1 MEGRED
7 AECDCQVAF
16 AEAQRWV
23 EAVTG
28 KNFGTKDFRAAL
40 ENGVLLCDL
49 INKIKPGI
57 VKKINRLSTPIAGL
71 DNINVFLKACE
82 NIGLKEAQLFHPG
95 DLQDL
100 SNRVTVK
107 PEETNR
113 RVKNVLITLYWLG
126 RKAQSNPHYNGPYL
140 SLKAFE
146 KLLGQALTKALEES
160 SHLNRSGRDS
170 GYGDIW
176 YVDRGEPFSSSAS
189 HKRDDSFDSL
199 DSLGSRSSTS
209 FSSDITL
216 KGGSEGCDSDTD
228 SELPFKMHDSHK
240 DDRSYRRIP
249 VIEPKPTTDFN
260 RFLPNKNKQTAYVP
274 APLRK
279 KRTEKNEDNRRSWAS
294 PVFTE
299 SDGTFS
305 SGRETN
311 PIASCQNSRA
321 ECGLTNPASLQM
333 VYEHD
338 SGSDSEDER
347 RLPDVVLDDLA
358 KRRFLVKKSPVSSA
372 APGHRFVLRN
382 DSPKSCSQES
392 YPAGPLAAVLEPLS
406 NQRRQRQLDTKEEN
420 KPRVNNPS
428 ELSGY
433 FDEDEEEVGIPN
445 IEKDDFYFRKLSSSA
460 SHTVVAFDKFLPK
473 FWTPE
478 EELLWK
484 KIKKSSFKPWYKEIQ
499 GFSRKKS
506 DSEDEEFAYKQSCTI
521 VANQPRPIFDW
532 NNSCRRDQSYK
543 PTAEYVRSS
552 LSQIAE
558 GKIMESSDQ
567 PSQFSL
573 LQALQKYSDYMSSET
588 ETKIDPTSGPRL
600 IKCRKNVS
608 FIPGCKQGDE
618 ENGYLYPDL
627 ENDDLFVRKTGAFHV
642 NQVVLQDPRFL
653 KKFSDQEPPLE
664 GEIILQP
671 REGQPVIPDLEK
683 DDMIF
688 RKVLFQKKEVP
699 LSGAPD
705 KYHPALFP
713 DPWSLPEEI
722 RSKFL
727 CLLEKNTTLEERKSN
742 GRVLSPSS
750 HHKKDDMLTRKIE
763 SWKVGGNIQ
772 PVNFIPGPCSEED
785 WKKWEAIREASKVRH
800 KKRQMVERLFQKL
813 SDEQGSKSLND
824 VSAEELQSLR
834 KIRYEELQKIKEQ
847 LQEQDLKWQ
856 EDLAKWKNRRK
867 SYTSELQKKKE
878 EREEI
883 ERRASE
889 VSGRSTKSLKEMQQ
903 EREGRDED
911 SCGQRKQEHS
921 WRYSL
926 NDDVFSEEK
935 APSTWS
941 AAKDYLLEED
951 TSYST
956 KDSKS
961 EHASQLPKENL
972 LESSAAQEAPALP
985 KSLAEEQSS
994 ALLSTRYSVN
1004 AQTGSAQVSASL
1016 PRTYQKTDTSRLTSV
1031 VTPRPFG
1038 VHSRGI
1044 SSLPRSFTMDD
1055 TLKYNGEVEKAKRTQ
1070 TLFTSVSFSQPDS
1083 AYPLSTSAFRS
1094 RGEEEEEEK
1103 EGVQSTPA
1111 PILALPVK
1119 SQDQDAGS
1127 SILKPEYGIPSDSLS
1142 LASSAEIT
1150 SPTEPEDSKSME
1162 QYSEMRISIN
1172 QRPGHSRSFG
1182 FTTNWSSSGAFVQ
1195 TVEEG
1200 SPAAL
1205 CQLHVDDEIIAV
1217 NGTKVS
1223 HMDYSQWEE
1232 AISRGLETGNL
1243 VMDVRR
1249 YGKNDWG
1256 KDQPSLPHVRHKIL
1270 NLTSMATNIIG
1281 TSENKWIDATSGE
1294 HVSNVSTIS
1303 TKRDFSSSLRSSDTE
1318 TKLING
1324 TQGDFG
1330 SNEQRASEPISLKN
1344 LKRRSQFFEQ
1354 GGPEPAM
1361 PDLPVPS
1368 ISAPSRRVW
1377 DQEEERKRQEKWQ
1390 KEQDRLLQEKY
1401 QREQEKL
1408 REEWLRAKQEA
1419 EKESSKYLDEEQ
1431 TVLTLN
1437 TTSVTS
1443 RAPSVSSWRAS
1454 PEANIP
1460 EEPEGDGGREL
1471 AVSLLREEEGRR
1483 RLQEER
1489 RIQEEATLRFEQER
1503 ELQELELER
1512 QRKEREQQYAEEQ
1525 RRRAEMEEQKRQAE
1539 RQREVSVEM
1548 PQYQRHYERYEVS
1561 KTIEDRA
1568 GHPLIDRHYERYEV
1582 SKTIEEQPDQ
1592 SFADRNK
1599 SKSTS
1604 ELNEFNT
1611 IRNGTQ
1617 SRFSERSWNMGES
1630 QKKSQKEQNLSAAE
1644 LERQQ
1649 ILQEMRKKTSLH
1661 TDSSWIRQRSSS
1673 VHKEPISLYSNSMR
1687 RGESLDNLD
1696 SSRTSSWRHHSWLN
1710 QSASSSSLSS
1720 SQDFSRPVSTSNRAY
1735 MCTPSSSKAPPV
1747 ATSARAP
1754 SVSQTAPRAQSPLS
1768 ASQPG
1773 SQTRSRSVSGKK
1785 ICSYCNNVLGKGA
1798 AMIIESLGLCYHLH
1812 CFKCVACGCDLGGSR
1827 SGAEVRIRNNKLFC
1841 NDCYIRF
1848 KTGQPTSM

>member
-1 MEGRED
+1 
-7 AECDCQVAF
+7 
-16 AEAQRWV
+16 
-23 EAVTG
+23 
-28 KNFGTKDFRAAL
+28 
-40 ENGVLLCDL
+40 
-49 INKIKPGI
+49 
-57 VKKINRLSTPIAGL
+57 
-71 DNINVFLKACE
+71 
-82 NIGLKEAQLFHPG
+82 
-95 DLQDL
+95 
-100 SNRVTVK
+100 
-107 PEETNR
+107 
-113 RVKNVLITLYWLG
+113 
-126 RKAQSNPHYNGPYL
+126 
-140 SLKAFE
+140 
-146 KLLGQALTKALEES
+146 
-160 SHLNRSGRDS
+160 
-170 GYGDIW
+170 
-176 YVDRGEPFSSSAS
+176 
-189 HKRDDSFDSL
+189 
-199 DSLGSRSSTS
+199 
-209 FSSDITL
+209 
-216 KGGSEGCDSDTD
+216 
-228 SELPFKMHDSHK
+228 MHDSHK
-240 DDRSYRRIP
+240 DDRSYRRIS
-249 VIEPKPTTDFN
+249 VIEPKPTADFN

-279 KRTEKNEDNRRSWAS
+279 RRTEKNEDNRRSWAS

-305 SGRETN
+305 SGRERN
-311 PIASCQNSRA
+311 PVASRQNSRA

-333 VYEHD
+333 IYEYD

-347 RLPDVVLDDLA
+347 RLPDVVMDDLA

-372 APGHRFVLRN
+372 APGHHFVLRN

-392 YPAGPLAAVLEPLS
+392 YPAGPLAAMLEPLS

-420 KPRVNNPS
+420 KPRVNIPS

-433 FDEDEEEVGIPN
+433 FDEDEEEEVGIPN
-445 IEKDDFYFRKLSSSA
+445 IEKDDLYFRKLSSSA
-460 SHTVVAFDKFLPK
+460 SHTVVAYDKFLPK

-484 KIKKSSFKPWYKEIQ
+484 KIRKSSFKPWYKEIQ

-506 DSEDEEFAYKQSCTI
+506 DSEDEEFAYKQSSAI
-521 VANQPRPIFDW
+521 VAQPRPSFDW
-532 NNSCRRDQSYK
+532 NSSCRRDQSYK
-543 PTAEYVRSS
+543 PTAEYVGSS

-558 GKIMESSDQ
+558 GKILEASEQ

-573 LQALQKYSDYMSSET
+573 LQALQKYTDYLSSEVQ
-588 ETKIDPTSGPRL
+588 TKIDPTSGPRL
-600 IKCRKNVS
+600 VKCRKNVS
-608 FIPGCKQGDE
+608 FVPGSKEGDA

-642 NQVVLQDPRFL
+642 NQVVLQDPRYL
-653 KKFSDQEPPLE
+653 KKFSEQEPPLE

-671 REGQPVIPDLEK
+671 REGQLVIPDLEK

-688 RKVLFQKKEVP
+688 RKILSQKKEVP

-727 CLLEKNTTLEERKSN
+727 CLLEKSTIPEERKSN

-750 HHKKDDMLTRKIE
+750 RHKKDDMLTRKIE
-763 SWKVGGNIQ
+763 SWKVGSSVQ

-856 EDLAKWKNRRK
+856 EDLAKWKDRRK
-867 SYTSELQKKKE
+867 SFTSELQKKKE

-889 VSGRSTKSLKEMQQ
+889 VSERSTKSLKEMQQ
-903 EREGRDED
+903 ERENRDPD
-911 SCGQRKQEHS
+911 SYGQRKHEFR
-921 WRYSL
+921 WTYSVS
-926 NDDVFSEEK
+926 DDVFSEEK
-935 APSTWS
+935 APSTPS
-941 AAKDYLLEED
+941 AAKDYPVEED
-951 TSYST
+951 TSYIT
-956 KDSKS
+956 KDRKS
-961 EHASQLPKENL
+961 TSASQPRKENL
-972 LESSAAQEAPALP
+972 PESSATREAPAPP
-985 KSLAEEQSS
+985 KSLTEEQSS
-994 ALLSTRYSVN
+994 AVLSTRYSVN

-1016 PRTYQKTDTSRLTSV
+1016 PRSYQKTDTSRLTSV

-1055 TLKYNGEVEKAKRTQ
+1055 TQKYNGESEKAKRTQ
-1070 TLFTSVSFSQPDS
+1070 TLFTSSSFSHPDS
-1083 AYPLSTSAFRS
+1083 AHPLSAGTFRS
-1094 RGEEEEEEK
+1094 RGEEEEK
-1103 EGVQSTPA
+1103 EGVQLTPS
-1111 PILALPVK
+1111 PSLALPVK
-1119 SQDQDAGS
+1119 SQEQDAGS
-1127 SILKPEYGIPSDSLS
+1127 SILKPEYCSPPDSLS
-1142 LASSAEIT
+1142 LASSAENV
-1150 SPTEPEDSKSME
+1150 SLPEPEDSKSLE

-1182 FTTNWSSSGAFVQ
+1182 FTTNWSSSGAIVQ

-1200 SPAAL
+1200 GPAAL
-1205 CQLHVDDEIIAV
+1205 CQLHVGDEIIAI

-1232 AISRGLETGNL
+1232 AISRALETGNL

-1303 TKRDFSSSLRSSDTE
+1303 TKREFSSSLRSSDTE

-1324 TQGDFG
+1324 MQGDLG

-1368 ISAPSRRVW
+1368 ITAPSRRVW

-1419 EKESSKYLDEEQ
+1419 EKESSKYFVEEQ

-1437 TTSVTS
+1437 TTSVPA
-1443 RAPSVSSWRAS
+1443 RAPSMSSWRAS
-1454 PEANIP
+1454 PEASTP
-1460 EEPEGDGGREL
+1460 EEAEGDGGSEL
-1471 AVSLLREEEGRR
+1471 AGRMLGEEEERR

-1489 RIQEEATLRFEQER
+1489 RIQEEAALRLEQER

-1525 RRRAEMEEQKRQAE
+1525 RRQAELEEQRRQAEMEEQRRQAE
-1539 RQREVSVEM
+1539 RHREVPVEI
-1548 PQYQRHYERYEVS
+1548 PVYERHYERYEVS

-1582 SKTIEEQPDQ
+1582 SKTTEEQPGQ

-1611 IRNGTQ
+1611 IKNGTQ
-1617 SRFSERSWNMGES
+1617 SKYSERSWNMGDS

-1649 ILQEMRKKTSLH
+1649 ILQEMRKRTSLH

-1673 VHKEPISLYSNSMR
+1673 IHKEPISLYSNSMR

-1735 MCTPSSSKAPPV
+1735 MCSPSSSKAAPA
-1747 ATSARAP
+1747 ATSARTP
-1754 SVSQTAPRAQSPLS
+1754 SMSQAAPRAQSPLS

-1848 KTGQPTSM
+1848 KSTSSGGIDLLTDLN

>member
-7 AECDCQVAF
+7 AECEAAF
-16 AEAQRWV
+16 AEARRWL
-23 EAVTG
+23 ETVTG
-28 KNFGTKDFRAAL
+28 KSFGTKDFRAAL

-140 SLKAFE
+140 NLKAFE

-176 YVDRGEPFSSSAS
+176 YVDRGEPFPPSAS

-228 SELPFKMHDSHK
+228 SELPFKMRDSHK
-240 DDRSYRRIP
+240 DDRSYRRIS

-260 RFLPNKNKQTAYVP
+260 RFLPNKNKQPTYMP

-294 PVFTE
+294 PVYTE

-305 SGRETN
+305 SGHERN
-311 PIASCQNSRA
+311 PVASCQNSRA

-333 VYEHD
+333 IYEYD

-347 RLPDVVLDDLA
+347 RLPDVVMDDLA

-372 APGHRFVLRN
+372 APGHHFMLRN
-382 DSPKSCSQES
+382 DSSKSCSQEND
-392 YPAGPLAAVLEPLS
+392 PAGPLAAMLKPLS
-406 NQRRQRQLDTKEEN
+406 NQRRQRQLDTKVEN
-420 KPRVNNPS
+420 KPRVNISS

-433 FDEDEEEVGIPN
+433 FDEDEEEEIGIPN
-445 IEKDDFYFRKLSSSA
+445 IEKDDLYFRKLNSSA
-460 SHTVVAFDKFLPK
+460 SNTVVAFDKFLPK

-484 KIKKSSFKPWYKEIQ
+484 KIRKSSFKPWYKEIQ

-506 DSEDEEFAYKQSCTI
+506 DSEDEGYAYKQSSAI
-521 VANQPRPIFDW
+521 VANQPRPSFEW
-532 NNSCRRDQSYK
+532 NSSCRRDQSYK
-543 PTAEYVRSS
+543 PTAEYVGSS
-552 LSQIAE
+552 LTQITE
-558 GKIMESSDQ
+558 GKILEASDQ
-567 PSQFSL
+567 P
-573 LQALQKYSDYMSSET
+573 
-588 ETKIDPTSGPRL
+588 
-600 IKCRKNVS
+600 
-608 FIPGCKQGDE
+608 
-618 ENGYLYPDL
+618 
-627 ENDDLFVRKTGAFHV
+627 
-642 NQVVLQDPRFL
+642 
-653 KKFSDQEPPLE
+653 
-664 GEIILQP
+664 
-671 REGQPVIPDLEK
+671 
-683 DDMIF
+683 
-688 RKVLFQKKEVP
+688 
-699 LSGAPD
+699 
-705 KYHPALFP
+705 
-713 DPWSLPEEI
+713 
-722 RSKFL
+722 
-727 CLLEKNTTLEERKSN
+727 
-742 GRVLSPSS
+742 
-750 HHKKDDMLTRKIE
+750 
-763 SWKVGGNIQ
+763 
-772 PVNFIPGPCSEED
+772 
-785 WKKWEAIREASKVRH
+785 
-800 KKRQMVERLFQKL
+800 RLFQKL

-824 VSAEELQSLR
+824 VSAEELQSMR
-834 KIRYEELQKIKEQ
+834 KIRYEELQRIKEQ

-867 SYTSELQKKKE
+867 SFTSELQKKKE

-889 VSGRSTKSLKEMQQ
+889 VSDRNSKSLKEMEQ
-903 EREGRDED
+903 EREDRDQD
-911 SCGQRKQEHS
+911 SYRQRKYEHR
-921 WRYSL
+921 WTYSL
-926 NDDVFSEEK
+926 NDDVFTEEK
-935 APSTWS
+935 EPPTRSVV
-941 AAKDYLLEED
+941 KDYLLEEE

-956 KDSKS
+956 QDSKS
-961 EHASQLPKENL
+961 L
-972 LESSAAQEAPALP
+972 SAAQRSKDHLPKQESYATREAPAP
-985 KSLAEEQSS
+985 SKSLAEEQSS
-994 ALLSTRYSVN
+994 SLLSTRYSVN

-1016 PRTYQKTDTSRLTSV
+1016 PRSYQKTDTSRLTSV

-1044 SSLPRSFTMDD
+1044 SSLPRSLTMDD
-1055 TLKYNGEVEKAKRTQ
+1055 TQKYNGEVEKAKRTQ
-1070 TLFTSVSFSQPDS
+1070 TLLTSSSFSLPDSSYSLSVSVHG
-1083 AYPLSTSAFRS
+1083 S
-1094 RGEEEEEEK
+1094 RGEEKEEEK
-1103 EGVQSTPA
+1103 GIKTTPT
-1111 PILALPVK
+1111 PSLTLPVK
-1119 SQDQDAGS
+1119 PQDQDAIG
-1127 SILKPEYGIPSDSLS
+1127 SILKPEYCSPPDSVS
-1142 LASSAEIT
+1142 LTSSAENV
-1150 SPTEPEDSKSME
+1150 SLPEHEDSKSLE
-1162 QYSEMRISIN
+1162 QYSELRINVN
-1172 QRPGHSRSFG
+1172 QRPGHSRDFG
-1182 FTTNWSSSGAFVQ
+1182 FTTNWTSSGAFVQ

-1200 SPAAL
+1200 SPAKL
-1205 CQLHVDDEIIAV
+1205 SQLHVDDEIIAI

-1232 AISRGLETGNL
+1232 AINRALETGNL

-1270 NLTSMATNIIG
+1270 NLTSMGTNIIG

-1294 HVSNVSTIS
+1294 CVSNVSTIS
-1303 TKRDFSSSLRSSDTE
+1303 SKREFSSSLQSSGTE

-1324 TQGDFG
+1324 MQGDLG

-1354 GGPEPAM
+1354 GGPEPAL

-1368 ISAPSRRVW
+1368 ITASNRRVW

-1390 KEQDRLLQEKY
+1390 KEQDRLLQLVYNLTCGEMALKNEKY
-1401 QREQEKL
+1401 KREQEKL

-1419 EKESSKYLDEEQ
+1419 ERENSKYLDEEQ

-1437 TTSVTS
+1437 TLSVS
-1443 RAPSVSSWRAS
+1443 ARAPSVSSWGAS
-1454 PEANIP
+1454 PEASTP
-1460 EEPEGDGGREL
+1460 EEPEGDVGNEL
-1471 AVSLLREEEGRR
+1471 AAHLLGKE
-1483 RLQEER
+1483 EER
-1489 RIQEEATLRFEQER
+1489 RHQKEWSVQEEAALRFEQER
-1503 ELQELELER
+1503 ELEELELER
-1512 QRKEREQQYAEEQ
+1512 QRKEREKQYAEEQ
-1525 RRRAEMEEQKRQAE
+1525 RRRAEMEEQRRQAE
-1539 RQREVSVEM
+1539 MEEQRRRAERPKEVLVETS
-1548 PQYQRHYERYEVS
+1548 QYQRHHEHYEGSKTIENRSGHPLIERHYERYE
-1561 KTIEDRA
+1561 T
-1568 GHPLIDRHYERYEV
+1568 
-1582 SKTIEEQPDQ
+1582 SKTIEEHPGQ
-1592 SFADRNK
+1592 SWSDRNK

-1604 ELNEFNT
+1604 ELNEFTAN
-1611 IRNGTQ
+1611 RNGTQ
-1617 SRFSERSWNMGES
+1617 GKHSERSWNTGDL
-1630 QKKSQKEQNLSAAE
+1630 QKGSQKEHNLSAAE

-1649 ILQEMRKKTSLH
+1649 ILQEMRKRTSLH

-1673 VHKEPISLYSNSMR
+1673 VHKEPISLYGNSMR

-1696 SSRTSSWRHHSWLN
+1696 SPRTSSWRHHSWLN
-1710 QSASSSSLSS
+1710 QSASTSSLSS
-1720 SQDFSRPVSTSNRAY
+1720 SQDLSRPVSTSNRAY
-1735 MCTPSSSKAPPV
+1735 MCTPSAAKAPPV
-1747 ATSARAP
+1747 ASSVRAP
-1754 SVSQTAPRAQSPLS
+1754 SVSQPAPRVQSPVS
-1768 ASQPG
+1768 ASQTG

-1848 KTGQPTSM
+1848 KSTSSAGIDLLTDLN

>member
-1 MEGRED
+1 MTAAVPRACPGGGLSARHPLFLLAMDGRED
-7 AECDCQVAF
+7 AECGCEAAF
-16 AEAQRWV
+16 AEARRWV
-23 EAVTG
+23 ETVTG
-28 KNFGTKDFRAAL
+28 KSFGTKDFRAAL

-57 VKKINRLSTPIAGL
+57 VRKINRLSTPIAGL

-140 SLKAFE
+140 NLKAFE

-160 SHLNRSGRDS
+160 SQLNRSGRDS

-176 YVDRGEPFSSSAS
+176 YVDRGEPFPSSAS

-199 DSLGSRSSTS
+199 DSFGSRSSTS

-228 SELPFKMHDSHK
+228 SELPFKMRDSHK
-240 DDRSYRRIP
+240 DDRSYRRIS
-249 VIEPKPTTDFN
+249 VIEPKPATDFN
-260 RFLPNKNKQTAYVP
+260 RFLPTKNKQPTYMP

-294 PVFTE
+294 PVYTE

-305 SGRETN
+305 
-311 PIASCQNSRA
+311 
-321 ECGLTNPASLQM
+321 
-333 VYEHD
+333 
-338 SGSDSEDER
+338 
-347 RLPDVVLDDLA
+347 
-358 KRRFLVKKSPVSSA
+358 
-372 APGHRFVLRN
+372 
-382 DSPKSCSQES
+382 
-392 YPAGPLAAVLEPLS
+392 S
-406 NQRRQRQLDTKEEN
+406 NQRRQRQLDTKVES
-420 KPRVNNPS
+420 KPGVNISP

-433 FDEDEEEVGIPN
+433 FDEDEEEEIVIPN
-445 IEKDDFYFRKLSSSA
+445 IEKDDLYFRKLSSST
-460 SHTVVAFDKFLPK
+460 SNTVVPFDKFLPK
-473 FWTPE
+473 LWTP

-484 KIKKSSFKPWYKEIQ
+484 KIRKSSFKPWYKEIQ
-499 GFSRKKS
+499 GFRKKS
-506 DSEDEEFAYKQSCTI
+506 DSEDMDFAYKQSSAI
-521 VANQPRPIFDW
+521 VANQPRPSFEW
-532 NNSCRRDQSYK
+532 SSSSRRDQNYK
-543 PTAEYVRSS
+543 PTAEYMGSS
-552 LSQIAE
+552 LSQITE
-558 GKIMESSDQ
+558 GKILEASDQ
-567 PSQFSL
+567 PSQFLL
-573 LQALQKYSDYMSSET
+573 LQALQKYSDYLSSET
-588 ETKIDPTSGPRL
+588 KTKIDPTSGPRL
-600 IKCRKNVS
+600 IKCRKNIS
-608 FIPGCKQGDE
+608 FIPGCDDEGDT
-618 ENGYLYPDL
+618 ENGYPYPDL
-627 ENDDLFVRKTGAFHV
+627 ENDDLFVRKTGASHM
-642 NQVVLQDPRFL
+642 NHVVLQDPKYF
-653 KKFSDQEPPLE
+653 KKFSEQEPPLE

-688 RKVLFQKKEVP
+688 RKILSQKKEVP

-727 CLLEKNTTLEERKSN
+727 CLLEKNATPEERKSS

-750 HHKKDDMLTRKIE
+750 RHKRDDMLARKIE
-763 SWKVGGNIQ
+763 SWKVGSNMQ

-824 VSAEELQSLR
+824 VSAEEQQSLR

-867 SYTSELQKKKE
+867 SFTSELQKKKE

-889 VSGRSTKSLKEMQQ
+889 ASDRSSKPLKEMHQ
-903 EREGRDED
+903 EREQKYDGR
-911 SCGQRKQEHS
+911 
-921 WRYSL
+921 WTYSL
-926 NDDVFSEEK
+926 TDDVFTEEK
-935 APSTWS
+935 APATRSTV
-941 AAKDYLLEED
+941 KDYLFEEE

-961 EHASQLPKENL
+961 QYAAQRSKENL
-972 LESSAAQEAPALP
+972 PKPESSATREAPAVS
-985 KSLAEEQSS
+985 KSLAEEQSL
-994 ALLSTRYSVN
+994 ALSSTRYSVN

-1016 PRTYQKTDTSRLTSV
+1016 PRSYQKTDTSRLTSV

-1044 SSLPRSFTMDD
+1044 SSLPRSLTMDD
-1055 TLKYNGEVEKAKRTQ
+1055 AQKYNGEVDKAKGTQ
-1070 TLFTSVSFSQPDS
+1070 TLSSSMFSLPDS
-1083 AYPLSTSAFRS
+1083 TYSLSTSVLRR

-1103 EGVQSTPA
+1103 ESVKSAPTPS
-1111 PILALPVK
+1111 LSLPVK
-1119 SQDQDAGS
+1119 SQDQDAGD
-1127 SILKPEYGIPSDSLS
+1127 SILKPEYCSRPDSFS
-1142 LASSAEIT
+1142 LASSAENA
-1150 SPTEPEDSKSME
+1150 SLSEHDDSKSLE
-1162 QYSEMRISIN
+1162 QYSELRISMN
-1172 QRPGHSRSFG
+1172 QRPGYSHNFG
-1182 FTTNWSSSGAFVQ
+1182 FTTNWTSSGALVQ
-1195 TVEEG
+1195 TVEED

-1205 CQLHVDDEIIAV
+1205 CQLQVDDEIIAI

-1223 HMDYSQWEE
+1223 QMDSSQWEE
-1232 AISRGLETGNL
+1232 AITRALETGNL

-1270 NLTSMATNIIG
+1270 NLTSMGTNIIG
-1281 TSENKWIDATSGE
+1281 TSDNKWIDATSGE
-1294 HVSNVSTIS
+1294 RVSSVSSIS
-1303 TKRDFSSSLRSSDTE
+1303 TKREFSSSLQSSGTE

-1324 TQGDFG
+1324 MQGDLG

-1401 QREQEKL
+1401 KREQEKL

-1419 EKESSKYLDEEQ
+1419 EKENSKYLDEEQ
-1431 TVLTLN
+1431 TVITSN
-1437 TTSVTS
+1437 TISVST
-1443 RAPSVSSWRAS
+1443 RAPSASSWRAS
-1454 PEANIP
+1454 PEVSTP
-1460 EEPEGDGGREL
+1460 EETEGDGGSEL
-1471 AVSLLREEEGRR
+1471 AAHLLAKEEER
-1483 RLQEER
+1483 RLQEE
-1489 RIQEEATLRFEQER
+1489 EAALRFERER

-1525 RRRAEMEEQKRQAE
+1525 RRRAEMEEQRRQAE
-1539 RQREVSVEM
+1539 MEEQRRRAEMEEQRQQAERLKEMSVETS
-1548 PQYQRHYERYEVS
+1548 QYQRRYERYEVS
-1561 KTIEDRA
+1561 KTTESRP
-1568 GHPLIDRHYERYEV
+1568 GQPLIDRHYERYES
-1582 SKTIEEQPDQ
+1582 SKTIEERPGQ
-1592 SFADRNK
+1592 SFSDRNK

-1604 ELNEFNT
+1604 ELNEFNAN
-1611 IRNGTQ
+1611 RNSTQ
-1617 SRFSERSWNMGES
+1617 SKHSERSWNTSES
-1630 QKKSQKEQNLSAAE
+1630 QKGTQKEHNLSAAE

-1673 VHKEPISLYSNSMR
+1673 VHKEPISLYSSSMR

-1696 SSRTSSWRHHSWLN
+1696 SSRTSSWRHHSRLN
-1710 QSASSSSLSS
+1710 QSSSTSSLSS
-1720 SQDFSRPVSTSNRAY
+1720 NQDHSRPVSTSNRAY
-1735 MCTPSSSKAPPV
+1735 MCTPSSAKAPPV
-1747 ATSARAP
+1747 TTSVRAP
-1754 SVSQTAPRAQSPLS
+1754 PASQAAPRVQSPVS

-1773 SQTRSRSVSGKK
+1773 SQMRSRSVSGKK

-1812 CFKCVACGCDLGGSR
+1812 CFKCVACECDLGGSR

-1841 NDCYIRF
+1841 NDCYLRF

>member
-1 MEGRED
+1 
-7 AECDCQVAF
+7 
-16 AEAQRWV
+16 
-23 EAVTG
+23 
-28 KNFGTKDFRAAL
+28 
-40 ENGVLLCDL
+40 
-49 INKIKPGI
+49 
-57 VKKINRLSTPIAGL
+57 

-126 RKAQSNPHYNGPYL
+126 RKAQSNPQYNGPYL
-140 SLKAFE
+140 NLKAFE

-199 DSLGSRSSTS
+199 DSLGSRSSTN

-240 DDRSYRRIP
+240 DDRTYRRIS
-249 VIEPKPTTDFN
+249 VIEPKPTADFN
-260 RFLPNKNKQTAYVP
+260 RFLPNKNKQTSYVP

-305 SGRETN
+305 S
-311 PIASCQNSRA
+311 
-321 ECGLTNPASLQM
+321 
-333 VYEHD
+333 
-338 SGSDSEDER
+338 
-347 RLPDVVLDDLA
+347 
-358 KRRFLVKKSPVSSA
+358 
-372 APGHRFVLRN
+372 
-382 DSPKSCSQES
+382 
-392 YPAGPLAAVLEPLS
+392 

-420 KPRVNNPS
+420 KPRVNIPS

-433 FDEDEEEVGIPN
+433 FDEDEEEEVGIPN
-445 IEKDDFYFRKLSSSA
+445 IEKDDLYFRKLSSSA
-460 SHTVVAFDKFLPK
+460 ANTVVAFDKFLPK

-484 KIKKSSFKPWYKEIQ
+484 KIRKSSFKPWYKEIQ
-499 GFSRKKS
+499 GFS
-506 DSEDEEFAYKQSCTI
+506 
-521 VANQPRPIFDW
+521 
-532 NNSCRRDQSYK
+532 
-543 PTAEYVRSS
+543 
-552 LSQIAE
+552 
-558 GKIMESSDQ
+558 
-567 PSQFSL
+567 QFSL
-573 LQALQKYSDYMSSET
+573 LQALQKYTDYLSSET
-588 ETKIDPTSGPRL
+588 KTKIDPTSGPRL
-600 IKCRKNVS
+600 IKCRKNIS
-608 FIPGCKQGDE
+608 FVPGYKEGDA

-642 NQVVLQDPRFL
+642 NPVVLQDPRYL
-653 KKFSDQEPPLE
+653 KRFSEQEPPLE

-671 REGQPVIPDLEK
+671 REGQPLIPDLEK
-683 DDMIF
+683 DDMIL
-688 RKVLFQKKEVP
+688 RKVLSQKKEVP

-727 CLLEKNTTLEERKSN
+727 CLLEKNAAPEERKSN

-750 HHKKDDMLTRKIE
+750 RHKKDDMLTRKIE
-763 SWKVGGNIQ
+763 SWKAGGNVQ
-772 PVNFIPGPCSEED
+772 PVNYIPGPCSEED

-824 VSAEELQSLR
+824 VSAEDLQSLR
-834 KIRYEELQKIKEQ
+834 KIRYEELQRIKEQ

-856 EDLAKWKNRRK
+856 EDLARWKNRRK
-867 SYTSELQKKKE
+867 SFTSELQKKKE

-903 EREGRDED
+903 ERAVNFDLVSPVSSVVPLSIYRTRFSLKTKKCKLNITVPFLLVIDRDQD
-911 SCGQRKQEHS
+911 SYGQRRYEHR
-921 WRYSL
+921 WTYSL

-935 APSTWS
+935 APSTRS
-941 AAKDYLLEED
+941 TKDHPLEED
-951 TSYST
+951 TPRSP
-956 KDSKS
+956 KDSKNA
-961 EHASQLPKENL
+961 HVAQPRKENPP
-972 LESSAAQEAPALP
+972 ESLASSEAPTQP
-985 KSLAEEQSS
+985 NSLAEEQSS
-994 ALLSTRYSVN
+994 TLLSTRYSVN

-1016 PRTYQKTDTSRLTSV
+1016 PRSYQKTDTSRLTSV

-1055 TLKYNGEVEKAKRTQ
+1055 TQKYNGEVEKTKRTQ
-1070 TLFTSVSFSQPDS
+1070 TLFTSSSFSQPDS
-1083 AYPLSTSAFRS
+1083 AHPLSTSAFRG
-1094 RGEEEEEEK
+1094 RGEEEEEE
-1103 EGVQSTPA
+1103 GVQSTP
-1111 PILALPVK
+1111 PPSLTLPVK

-1127 SILKPEYGIPSDSLS
+1127 SILKSEYCLPPDSLS
-1142 LASSAEIT
+1142 LASSAENV
-1150 SPTEPEDSKSME
+1150 SLPEPEDSKSLE

-1182 FTTNWSSSGAFVQ
+1182 FTTNWGSSGAFVR

-1205 CQLHVDDEIIAV
+1205 SQLHVDDEIIAV
-1217 NGTKVS
+1217 NGMKVS
-1223 HMDYSQWEE
+1223 RMDYRQWED
-1232 AISRGLETGNL
+1232 AINRALETGNL

-1249 YGKNDWG
+1249 YGKN
-1256 KDQPSLPHVRHKIL
+1256 
-1270 NLTSMATNIIG
+1270 G
-1281 TSENKWIDATSGE
+1281 TSDNKWIDATSGE
-1294 HVSNVSTIS
+1294 HSSNVSTIS
-1303 TKRDFSSSLRSSDTE
+1303 TKRDVSSSPQSSGTE

-1324 TQGDFG
+1324 MQGDLG

-1344 LKRRSQFFEQ
+1344 FKRRSQFFEQ

-1361 PDLPVPS
+1361 PDLPVPT

-1401 QREQEKL
+1401 KREQEKL

-1419 EKESSKYLDEEQ
+1419 EKESSKYFNEEQ

-1437 TTSVTS
+1437 TTSVPA
-1443 RAPSVSSWRAS
+1443 RAPSMSNWRAS
-1454 PEANIP
+1454 SEENTP
-1460 EEPEGDGGREL
+1460 EELGGDGRREL
-1471 AVSLLREEEGRR
+1471 AAHLLGKEEERR

-1489 RIQEEATLRFEQER
+1489 RIQEEAALRFEQER

-1512 QRKEREQQYAEEQ
+1512 QRKEREEQYAEEQ
-1525 RRRAEMEEQKRQAE
+1525 RRRRAEMEEQRRQAEIEEQRRQAEMEERRRQAEMEEQRRQAEMEEQRRQAE
-1539 RQREVSVEM
+1539 RQREMSVET

-1561 KTIEDRA
+1561 KTIEDRP
-1568 GHPLIDRHYERYEV
+1568 GHPLI
-1582 SKTIEEQPDQ
+1582 
-1592 SFADRNK
+1592 DRNK

-1604 ELNEFNT
+1604 ELNDLNT
-1611 IRNGTQ
+1611 VRNGTQ
-1617 SRFSERSWNMGES
+1617 SKYSERSWNVSES

-1673 VHKEPISLYSNSMR
+1673 IHKEPISLYSNSMR

-1696 SSRTSSWRHHSWLN
+1696 SPRTSSWRHHSWLS

-1735 MCTPSSSKAPPV
+1735 MCTPSSSKAPPA
-1747 ATSARAP
+1747 ATSTRAP

-1848 KTGQPTSM
+1848 KSKPIQL

>member
-1 MEGRED
+1 MDGRED
-7 AECDCQVAF
+7 AECDFPAAF
-16 AEAQRWV
+16 AEARRWV

-28 KNFGTKDFRAAL
+28 QSFGTEDFRAAL

-57 VKKINRLSTPIAGL
+57 VKKINRLPTPIAGL

-113 RVKNVLITLYWLG
+113 RLKNVLITLYWLG
-126 RKAQSNPHYNGPYL
+126 RKAQSDPNYNGPYL
-140 SLKAFE
+140 NLKAFE

-160 SHLNRSGRDS
+160 SQPSRSGRDS

-176 YVDRGEPFSSSAS
+176 YVDRGEPFSSSAT

-199 DSLGSRSSTS
+199 DSLGSRSCTS

-228 SELPFKMHDSHK
+228 SELPSKMHDSHK
-240 DDRSYRRIP
+240 DDRSYRRIS

-260 RFLPNKNKQTAYVP
+260 RFLPNKNKQTGYVP

-305 SGRETN
+305 SR
-311 PIASCQNSRA
+311 
-321 ECGLTNPASLQM
+321 
-333 VYEHD
+333 
-338 SGSDSEDER
+338 
-347 RLPDVVLDDLA
+347 
-358 KRRFLVKKSPVSSA
+358 KR
-372 APGHRFVLRN
+372 
-382 DSPKSCSQES
+382 
-392 YPAGPLAAVLEPLS
+392 
-406 NQRRQRQLDTKEEN
+406 
-420 KPRVNNPS
+420 
-428 ELSGY
+428 
-433 FDEDEEEVGIPN
+433 
-445 IEKDDFYFRKLSSSA
+445 
-460 SHTVVAFDKFLPK
+460 
-473 FWTPE
+473 
-478 EELLWK
+478 
-484 KIKKSSFKPWYKEIQ
+484 
-499 GFSRKKS
+499 S

-521 VANQPRPIFDW
+521 PANQPRPGFDW
-532 NNSCRRDQSYK
+532 NSSCRRDQNYK
-543 PTAEYVRSS
+543 PTAEYVGSS

-558 GKIMESSDQ
+558 GKILESSDQ

-573 LQALQKYSDYMSSET
+573 LQALQKYTDYVSSEM
-588 ETKIDPTSGPRL
+588 ETRIDPTSGPRL

-642 NQVVLQDPRFL
+642 NQVVLQDPRYL
-653 KKFSDQEPPLE
+653 KKFSEQEPPLE

-671 REGQPVIPDLEK
+671 REGQTVIPDLEK

-688 RKVLFQKKEVP
+688 RKVLSQKKEVP

-727 CLLEKNTTLEERKSN
+727 CLLEKNAVPEERKSN
-742 GRVLSPSS
+742 GRVLSPSLQ
-750 HHKKDDMLTRKIE
+750 HKKDDMLTRKIE
-763 SWKVGGNIQ
+763 SWKVGSNVQ

-824 VSAEELQSLR
+824 VSAEELQTMR

-856 EDLAKWKNRRK
+856 EDLAKWKSRRK

-903 EREGRDED
+903 EREERDQD
-911 SCGQRKQEHS
+911 SYEQQKQEHN
-921 WRYSL
+921 WAYSL

-935 APSTWS
+935 APSTVAKDWS
-941 AAKDYLLEED
+941 AAKDYRLEED

-961 EHASQLPKENL
+961 VYATQPPKENL
-972 LESSAAQEAPALP
+972 SESSAAREAPAP
-985 KSLAEEQSS
+985 PDSLAEEREQSP

-1055 TLKYNGEVEKAKRTQ
+1055 AQKYNGEVEKAKRTQ
-1070 TLFTSVSFSQPDS
+1070 TLFTSISFSQPDT
-1083 AYPLSTSAFRS
+1083 AHPLSSGAFRS

-1103 EGVQSTPA
+1103 GAQSTP
-1111 PILALPVK
+1111 PPSLPLPLK

-1127 SILKPEYGIPSDSLS
+1127 SIPKPDIPPDSLS
-1142 LASSAEIT
+1142 LASSAEIA
-1150 SPTEPEDSKSME
+1150 SPTEPKDSKSME

-1182 FTTNWSSSGAFVQ
+1182 FTTNWSSSGAIVQ

-1232 AISRGLETGNL
+1232 AISRALETGNL

-1256 KDQPSLPHVRHKIL
+1256 KDLPSLPHVRHKIL
-1270 NLTSMATNIIG
+1270 NLTSMGTNIIG

-1294 HVSNVSTIS
+1294 KVSNVSTVS
-1303 TKRDFSSSLRSSDTE
+1303 TKRDFSSSLQSSDTE

-1324 TQGDFG
+1324 MQGDLG

-1419 EKESSKYLDEEQ
+1419 EKESSKYFDEEQ

-1443 RAPSVSSWRAS
+1443 QAPPVSSWRAS
-1454 PEANIP
+1454 PEANTP
-1460 EEPEGDGGREL
+1460 EEREGDGGNEL
-1471 AVSLLREEEGRR
+1471 AAGLLHEEEGRR
-1483 RLQEER
+1483 RLQEEG
-1489 RIQEEATLRFEQER
+1489 RIQEEATRHFEQER
-1503 ELQELELER
+1503 EQELELER
-1512 QRKEREQQYAEEQ
+1512 RRKEREQQYAEEQ
-1525 RRRAEMEEQKRQAE
+1525 RLQAEMEEQRQQAE
-1539 RQREVSVEM
+1539 RQREVSVEV

-1561 KTIEDRA
+1561 KTTEDRA
-1568 GHPLIDRHYERYEV
+1568 GHPLIDRRYERYEV
-1582 SKTIEEQPDQ
+1582 SKTIEEQPGQ

-1599 SKSTS
+1599 SKSTT

-1617 SRFSERSWNMGES
+1617 SKYSERSWNMGES

-1673 VHKEPISLYSNSMR
+1673 IHKEPVSLYSSSMR

-1696 SSRTSSWRHHSWLN
+1696 SPRMSSWRHHSWLN

-1754 SVSQTAPRAQSPLS
+1754 SISQTAPRAQSPLS
-1768 ASQPG
+1768 TSQSG

-1785 ICSYCNNVLGKGA
+1785 ICSYCNNILGKGA
-1798 AMIIESLGLCYHLH
+1798 AMIIESLGLCYHLP

>member
-1 MEGRED
+1 MDGRED
-7 AECDCQVAF
+7 AECDFQAAF
-16 AEAQRWV
+16 SEARRWL
-23 EAVTG
+23 EAVTRQS
-28 KNFGTKDFRAAL
+28 FGTEDFRAAL

-49 INKIKPGI
+49 INKIKPGV
-57 VKKINRLSTPIAGL
+57 VKKINCLPTPIAGL

-126 RKAQSNPHYNGPYL
+126 RKAQGDPDYNGPYL
-140 SLKAFE
+140 DLKAFE
-146 KLLGQALTKALEES
+146 KLLGQAFTKALEES
-160 SHLNRSGRDS
+160 SQLSRSGRDS

-176 YVDRGEPFSSSAS
+176 YVDRGEPFPSSAT

-199 DSLGSRSSTS
+199 DSLGSRSCTS

-228 SELPFKMHDSHK
+228 SELPSKMHDSHK
-240 DDRSYRRIP
+240 DDRSYRRIS

-279 KRTEKNEDNRRSWAS
+279 RRTEKNEDNRRSWAS

-305 SGRETN
+305 
-311 PIASCQNSRA
+311 
-321 ECGLTNPASLQM
+321 
-333 VYEHD
+333 
-338 SGSDSEDER
+338 
-347 RLPDVVLDDLA
+347 
-358 KRRFLVKKSPVSSA
+358 
-372 APGHRFVLRN
+372 
-382 DSPKSCSQES
+382 
-392 YPAGPLAAVLEPLS
+392 
-406 NQRRQRQLDTKEEN
+406 
-420 KPRVNNPS
+420 
-428 ELSGY
+428 
-433 FDEDEEEVGIPN
+433 
-445 IEKDDFYFRKLSSSA
+445 
-460 SHTVVAFDKFLPK
+460 
-473 FWTPE
+473 
-478 EELLWK
+478 
-484 KIKKSSFKPWYKEIQ
+484 
-499 GFSRKKS
+499 
-506 DSEDEEFAYKQSCTI
+506 
-521 VANQPRPIFDW
+521 
-532 NNSCRRDQSYK
+532 
-543 PTAEYVRSS
+543 
-552 LSQIAE
+552 
-558 GKIMESSDQ
+558 
-567 PSQFSL
+567 
-573 LQALQKYSDYMSSET
+573 
-588 ETKIDPTSGPRL
+588 
-600 IKCRKNVS
+600 
-608 FIPGCKQGDE
+608 
-618 ENGYLYPDL
+618 
-627 ENDDLFVRKTGAFHV
+627 
-642 NQVVLQDPRFL
+642 
-653 KKFSDQEPPLE
+653 
-664 GEIILQP
+664 
-671 REGQPVIPDLEK
+671 
-683 DDMIF
+683 
-688 RKVLFQKKEVP
+688 
-699 LSGAPD
+699 
-705 KYHPALFP
+705 
-713 DPWSLPEEI
+713 
-722 RSKFL
+722 
-727 CLLEKNTTLEERKSN
+727 
-742 GRVLSPSS
+742 
-750 HHKKDDMLTRKIE
+750 
-763 SWKVGGNIQ
+763 
-772 PVNFIPGPCSEED
+772 
-785 WKKWEAIREASKVRH
+785 
-800 KKRQMVERLFQKL
+800 RLFQKL

-824 VSAEELQSLR
+824 VSADELQTLR

-903 EREGRDED
+903 EREERNQD
-911 SCGQRKQEHS
+911 SYEEQKQEPN
-921 WRYSL
+921 WAYSL

-935 APSTWS
+935 APSTAPKDWS
-941 AAKDYLLEED
+941 AAKDYRLEED
-951 TSYST
+951 TAYST
-956 KDSKS
+956 KDSRS
-961 EHASQLPKENL
+961 LYATQPPKENVP
-972 LESSAAQEAPALP
+972 ESSAAREAAAPQE
-985 KSLAEEQSS
+985 SLAQEQSP
-994 ALLSTRYSVN
+994 APLSTRYSVN

-1055 TLKYNGEVEKAKRTQ
+1055 AQKYNGEVEKAKRTQ
-1070 TLFTSVSFSQPDS
+1070 TLFTSISFSQPDS
-1083 AYPLSTSAFRS
+1083 AHPLSTGAFRS
-1094 RGEEEEEEK
+1094 RGEEGEEEK
-1103 EGVQSTPA
+1103 GVQSA
-1111 PILALPVK
+1111 PPPSLALPLK

-1127 SILKPEYGIPSDSLS
+1127 SIPKPGYGIHPDSLS
-1142 LASSAEIT
+1142 LASSAET
-1150 SPTEPEDSKSME
+1150 ASPTEPKDSKSME

-1182 FTTNWSSSGAFVQ
+1182 FTTNWSSSGAIVQ

-1232 AISRGLETGNL
+1232 AISRALETGNL

-1256 KDQPSLPHVRHKIL
+1256 KDLPSLPHVRHKIL

-1294 HVSNVSTIS
+1294 KVSNASTVS
-1303 TKRDFSSSLRSSDTE
+1303 TKRDFSSSLQSSDTD

-1324 TQGDFG
+1324 MQGDLG
-1330 SNEQRASEPISLKN
+1330 SNEQR
-1344 LKRRSQFFEQ
+1344 

-1419 EKESSKYLDEEQ
+1419 EKESSKYFNEEQ

-1443 RAPSVSSWRAS
+1443 QAPPVSSWRAS
-1454 PEANIP
+1454 PEANAP
-1460 EEPEGDGGREL
+1460 VEPERDGENEL
-1471 AVSLLREEEGRR
+1471 AGSLLHEEEGRR
-1483 RLQEER
+1483 RLQEEQ
-1489 RIQEEATLRFEQER
+1489 RIQEEATRHFEQER

-1525 RRRAEMEEQKRQAE
+1525 RRQAELEEQRRQAE
-1539 RQREVSVEM
+1539 RQREVSVEV

-1568 GHPLIDRHYERYEV
+1568 GHPLIDRHYEHYEV
-1582 SKTIEEQPDQ
+1582 SKTTEEQPGQ

-1599 SKSTS
+1599 SKSTT

-1617 SRFSERSWNMGES
+1617 SKYSERSWNLGES

-1661 TDSSWIRQRSSS
+1661 TDSSWIRQRSASI
-1673 VHKEPISLYSNSMR
+1673 HKEPVSLYSSSMR

-1696 SSRTSSWRHHSWLN
+1696 SSGMRSWRHHSWLN

-1720 SQDFSRPVSTSNRAY
+1720 SQDLSRPVSTSNRAY
-1735 MCTPSSSKAPPV
+1735 MCTPSSSKAPPM

-1754 SVSQTAPRAQSPLS
+1754 STSQTAPRAQSPLS
-1768 ASQPG
+1768 ASQSG

-1785 ICSYCNNVLGKGA
+1785 ICSYCNNILGKGA

-1848 KTGQPTSM
+1848 KTGQPTCM

>member
-1 MEGRED
+1 
-7 AECDCQVAF
+7 
-16 AEAQRWV
+16 
-23 EAVTG
+23 
-28 KNFGTKDFRAAL
+28 
-40 ENGVLLCDL
+40 
-49 INKIKPGI
+49 
-57 VKKINRLSTPIAGL
+57 
-71 DNINVFLKACE
+71 
-82 NIGLKEAQLFHPG
+82 
-95 DLQDL
+95 
-100 SNRVTVK
+100 
-107 PEETNR
+107 
-113 RVKNVLITLYWLG
+113 
-126 RKAQSNPHYNGPYL
+126 
-140 SLKAFE
+140 
-146 KLLGQALTKALEES
+146 
-160 SHLNRSGRDS
+160 
-170 GYGDIW
+170 
-176 YVDRGEPFSSSAS
+176 
-189 HKRDDSFDSL
+189 
-199 DSLGSRSSTS
+199 
-209 FSSDITL
+209 
-216 KGGSEGCDSDTD
+216 
-228 SELPFKMHDSHK
+228 MHDSHK
-240 DDRSYRRIP
+240 DDRSYRRIS

-299 SDGTFS
+299 SDGAFS

-311 PIASCQNSRA
+311 PVASCQNSRA
-321 ECGLTNPASLQM
+321 ECGLTNPASLQII
-333 VYEHD
+333 YEYD

-358 KRRFLVKKSPVSSA
+358 NRRFLVKKSPVSSA
-372 APGHRFVLRN
+372 APGHHFMLHN
-382 DSPKSCSQES
+382 DSPKSCSRES
-392 YPAGPLAAVLEPLS
+392 CPAGPLAAMLEPLS
-406 NQRRQRQLDTKEEN
+406 NQRRQRQLDTKGEN

-428 ELSGY
+428 QLSGY
-433 FDEDEEEVGIPN
+433 CDEDEEEVGIPN
-445 IEKDDFYFRKLSSSA
+445 IEKDDLYFRKLSSSVPN
-460 SHTVVAFDKFLPK
+460 TVVAFDKFLPK

-484 KIKKSSFKPWYKEIQ
+484 KVKKSSFKPWYKEIQ
-499 GFSRKKS
+499 GFSRKRS
-506 DSEDEEFAYKQSCTI
+506 DSEDEDFAYKQSYTI
-521 VANQPRPIFDW
+521 VANQPRPSFDW
-532 NNSCRRDQSYK
+532 NSSCRRDQNYK
-543 PTAEYVRSS
+543 PTAEYLGSS

-558 GKIMESSDQ
+558 GKILESSDQ

-573 LQALQKYSDYMSSET
+573 LQALQKYTDYVSSEM
-588 ETKIDPTSGPRL
+588 ETRIDPTSGPRL
-600 IKCRKNVS
+600 VKCRKNVS
-608 FIPGCKQGDE
+608 FIPGGKQGDE

-642 NQVVLQDPRFL
+642 NQVVLQDPRYL
-653 KKFSDQEPPLE
+653 KKFSEQEPPLE

-671 REGQPVIPDLEK
+671 REGQTVIPDLEK

-688 RKVLFQKKEVP
+688 RKVLSQKKEVP

-727 CLLEKNTTLEERKSN
+727 CLLEKNAIPEERKSN
-742 GRVLSPSS
+742 GRVLSPSL

-763 SWKVGGNIQ
+763 SWKVGSNVQ

-824 VSAEELQSLR
+824 VSAEELQTLR

-856 EDLAKWKNRRK
+856 EDLAKWKSRRK

-903 EREGRDED
+903 EREERDQD
-911 SCGQRKQEHS
+911 SYEEQKQEHS
-921 WRYSL
+921 WAYSL
-926 NDDVFSEEK
+926 NDDVFSEDK
-935 APSTWS
+935 APSTAAKDWS
-941 AAKDYLLEED
+941 AAKDHRLEED
-951 TSYST
+951 ASYST

-961 EHASQLPKENL
+961 VYTTQPPKENL
-972 LESSAAQEAPALP
+972 LESSAAREAPAP
-985 KSLAEEQSS
+985 PESLEREQSP

-1055 TLKYNGEVEKAKRTQ
+1055 AQKYNGEVEKAKRTQ

-1083 AYPLSTSAFRS
+1083 AHPLSTGAFRS
-1094 RGEEEEEEK
+1094 RETATLTDPK
-1103 EGVQSTPA
+1103 
-1111 PILALPVK
+1111 
-1119 SQDQDAGS
+1119 
-1127 SILKPEYGIPSDSLS
+1127 
-1142 LASSAEIT
+1142 
-1150 SPTEPEDSKSME
+1150 DSKSME

-1182 FTTNWSSSGAFVQ
+1182 FTTNWSSSGAIVQ

-1223 HMDYSQWEE
+1223 HMDHSQWEE
-1232 AISRGLETGNL
+1232 AINRALETGNL

-1256 KDQPSLPHVRHKIL
+1256 KDLPSLPHVRHKIL
-1270 NLTSMATNIIG
+1270 NLTSVATNIIG

-1294 HVSNVSTIS
+1294 KVSNATTIS
-1303 TKRDFSSSLRSSDTE
+1303 TKRDFSSSLQSSDKE

-1324 TQGDFG
+1324 MQGDLG
-1330 SNEQRASEPISLKN
+1330 SNEQRGSSGYSYNSWVYLC
-1344 LKRRSQFFEQ
+1344 

-1419 EKESSKYLDEEQ
+1419 EKESSKYFDEEQ

-1443 RAPSVSSWRAS
+1443 QAPPVSSWRAS
-1454 PEANIP
+1454 PEANAP
-1460 EEPEGDGGREL
+1460 EEPEQDGENEL
-1471 AVSLLREEEGRR
+1471 AASSLHEEEGRR

-1489 RIQEEATLRFEQER
+1489 RVQEEATRHFEQEQ

-1512 QRKEREQQYAEEQ
+1512 QRKEREQQQAEEQ
-1525 RRRAEMEEQKRQAE
+1525 RRQAELEEQRRQAE
-1539 RQREVSVEM
+1539 KQREVSVEV

-1561 KTIEDRA
+1561 KIKEDRA

-1582 SKTIEEQPDQ
+1582 SKTIEEQPGQ
-1592 SFADRNK
+1592 SFVDRNK
-1599 SKSTS
+1599 SKSTT

-1611 IRNGTQ
+1611 VRNGTQ
-1617 SRFSERSWNMGES
+1617 SKYSERSWNMGES

-1661 TDSSWIRQRSSS
+1661 TDSSWIRQRSASI
-1673 VHKEPISLYSNSMR
+1673 HKEPISLYSSSMR

-1696 SSRTSSWRHHSWLN
+1696 SSGMRSWRHHSWLN

-1735 MCTPSSSKAPPV
+1735 MCTPSSSKTPSV

-1754 SVSQTAPRAQSPLS
+1754 STSQTAPRAQSPLS
-1768 ASQPG
+1768 ASQSG
-1773 SQTRSRSVSGKK
+1773 SQTRSSVLPVDATSVDPALELKSGSETTNSSATTAISDLKVQVQEELIYLQILIKRCSIIFFLLMVCRILIYWSMMLRLCVVVFRSFFLLS
-1785 ICSYCNNVLGKGA
+1785 
-1798 AMIIESLGLCYHLH
+1798 
-1812 CFKCVACGCDLGGSR
+1812 
-1827 SGAEVRIRNNKLFC
+1827 
-1841 NDCYIRF
+1841 
-1848 KTGQPTSM
+1848 